1 MSETLLV
8 TLIGAFGGVLL
19 GLAARMGRF
28 CTMGAIEDALYGHD
42 TTRLRMW
49 GVSIGLS
56 IVGVFTLVMLGAL
69 NLSTAPLLLQTWN
82 PIASVIG
89 GLMFGYG
96 MALCGNCGYGALAR
110 LGGGDLRAFV
120 IVLIMG
126 VAGHLVLSGPLAP
139 LRVTLFSLGSSS
151 DVQSVA
157 PFLSG
162 LTGISTPTIGVV
174 IGIVILVYSL
184 ADKDALGNHSQIFW
198 AICVAFAIVLGW
210 GGTYW
215 VATNGFEAISVQ
227 SHSFVDPVGDTI
239 QYAMNGSALTL
250 KFGIG
255 SVLGVAL
262 GAFIG
267 SLIKGHFRWEAC
279 EDPRELRR
287 QIFGAAIMG
296 IGAVIAM
303 GCSVGQGISAFAVL
317 SYSAPVTLAAIFVGA
332 AVGLRQLIYGFQA
345 AE

>member
-28 CTMGAIEDALYGHD
+28 CTMGAIEDVLYGHD
-42 TTRLRMW
+42 ATRLRMW

-56 IVGVFTLVMLGAL
+56 VMGVFALVMYGAL
-69 NLSTAPLLLQTWN
+69 NLSAAPLLLQTWN
-82 PIASVIG
+82 PIASIIG

-139 LRVTLFSLGSSS
+139 LRVSLFSLGSSS
-151 DVQSVA
+151 EVHSIA
-157 PFLSG
+157 PLLGSIS
-162 LTGISTPTIGVV
+162 GISTPL
-174 IGIVILVYSL
+174 IGIAIGAVILIYSL
-184 ADKDALGNHSQIFW
+184 ADKDARGDYNQIFW
-198 AICVAFAIVLGW
+198 ATCVALAIILGW

-215 VATNGFEAISVQ
+215 VATHGFEAIGVQ

-239 QYAMNGSALTL
+239 QYAMSGSALTL

-317 SYSAPVTLAAIFVGA
+317 SYSAPVTLAAIFAGA
-332 AVGLRQLIYGFQA
+332 ALGLRQLIYGFQA